1 MKKTNTP
8 SDHPVNTSSD
18 QPETNVQEDWKGK
31 YMRALADYQN
41 LIRRSAEESKEVYS
55 RTEKDLVTN
64 LIPIADLFDEVLKHD
79 HYTKDPGL
87 RAVRA
92 KLADVLHGYG
102 VEGRPIIGTAFNP
115 EFMECVDTRET
126 RDGETENDVVEVLQ
140 PLYIHRGQVY
150 RPARV
155 IVAKNKNN

>member
-1 MKKTNTP
+1 MKKMKTHT
-8 SDHPVNTSSD
+8 DHPVDMTPD
-18 QPETNVQEDWKGK
+18 TVEAVPQDEWKTK

-79 HYTKDPGL
+79 HYKSDPGL

-102 VEGRPIIGTAFNP
+102 VEGRPVIGTLFDP
-115 EFMECVDTRET
+115 VSMECVDTREV
-126 RDGETENDVVEVLQ
+126 REGEKENYVVDVLQ

-155 IVAKNKNN
+155 IVAKK

>member
-1 MKKTNTP
+1 MKKMNTP
-8 SDHPVNTSSD
+8 TDRPVNVSPD
-18 QPETNVQEDWKGK
+18 QPEGVQEDWKAK
-31 YMRALADYQN
+31 YIRALADYQN

-79 HYTKDPGL
+79 HYKQDPGL

-102 VEGRPIIGTAFNP
+102 VEGRPVVGTLFDP
-115 EFMECVDTRET
+115 VSMECVDTREANE
-126 RDGETENDVVEVLQ
+126 GEKENYVVDVLQ

-155 IVAKNKNN
+155 IVAKNKHN